1 MSQRTID
8 HFYRTYDEAVL
19 VVADLTAIGVP
30 AADVSLI
37 ESESDPRLP
46 SEVADDAAQNPAG
59 TGATMGAVIGGGIGV
74 LDGVGAITIPY
85 TEGLVQTGWVLP
97 MLAFAG
103 VGAIIGAVLGAVTR
117 VGVTNRKAHVL
128 ASGLQR
134 GQYLVVVQVDEA
146 YAAQV
151 EVVLNQPRTVAP
163 GPDVAY
169 DMEPVYDPRTPAQ
182 EAAEIHREEREIQY
196 KSE

>member
-1 MSQRTID
+1 MAQRAID
-8 HFYRTYDEAVL
+8 HFYRTYEEAVQ
-19 VVADLTAIGVP
+19 VVADLTSMGVP
-30 AADVSLI
+30 AANISLI

-46 SEVADDAAQNPAG
+46 SEVAEDAAQNPAG
-59 TGATMGAVIGGGIGV
+59 TGATMGAVVGGGIGV

-151 EVVLNQPRTVAP
+151 EAVLNQPRTVSPGAAP
-163 GPDVAY
+163 VY

-182 EAAEIHREEREIQY
+182 EAADIHREEREIQY

>member
-1 MSQRTID
+1 MAQRTID
-8 HFYRTYDEAVL
+8 HFYRTYEEAVQ
-19 VVADLTAIGVP
+19 VVADLTAMGVP
-30 AADVSLI
+30 AADISLI

-46 SEVADDAAQNPAG
+46 SEVAEDAAQNPAG
-59 TGATMGAVIGGGIGV
+59 TGATMGAVVGGGIGV

-146 YAAQV
+146 FAAQV
-151 EVVLNQPRTVAP
+151 EAVLNQPRTVVP
-163 GPDVAY
+163 GPAPAY
-169 DMEPVYDPRTPAQ
+169 DMEPVYDTRTPAE
-182 EAAEIHREEREIQY
+182 EAAAIHREEREIQY
-196 KSE
+196 KGD